1 MGKFLR
7 FISGLAVSVALTFL
21 LELLFA
27 LIVKSFGLTSA
38 TIRPVNQ
45 VVKAVCILVATFIGV
60 TEKGFILGGVA
71 GVIYSV
77 ILTVVFG
84 LIADNLALN
93 LSFLLEIIFGI
104 LVGGI
109 GGVLSVNLKNK

>member
-7 FISGLAVSVALTFL
+7 FVSGLTLAVALTFL

-27 LIVKSFGLTSA
+27 LIVKTFGLTSVV
-38 TIRPVNQ
+38 IRPVNQ
-45 VVKAVCILVATFIGV
+45 VVKAVCILVAVFIGIS
-60 TEKGFILGGVA
+60 EKGFILGGVT
-71 GVIYSV
+71 GVVYSV

-93 LSFLLEIIFGI
+93 LSFLLELIFGF